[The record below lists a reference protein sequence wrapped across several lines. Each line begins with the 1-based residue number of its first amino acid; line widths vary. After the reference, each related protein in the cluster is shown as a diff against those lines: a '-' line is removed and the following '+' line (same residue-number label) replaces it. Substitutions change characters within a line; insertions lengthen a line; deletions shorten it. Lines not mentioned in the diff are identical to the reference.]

1 MLPWNN
7 LKNNRPS
14 RKDILESAIR
24 HIVQL
29 QEDIREAYLQ
39 KGLRSEELKSALQG
53 DMVLNLGNSHHQI
66 NEAYLAAG
74 VENSL
79 PSTPELKVDAEDLS
93 LTMASPVSELS
104 SQGSEMSDSALSGGS
119 RTGENTKHIKRPMNA
134 FLLFSKNHRTLFQ
147 QLYPGRENRKIS
159 TLLAEKWRGMKS
171 EEKEPYRLEAKE
183 LMRQTKESHP
193 DFKYRDGIKKAPQ
206 SSANGGSTRQTSLE
220 RGYKLVFLL
229 CSLSSMQGLYFFF
242 QCRD

>member
-1 MLPWNN
+1 M
-7 LKNNRPS
+7 
-14 RKDILESAIR
+14 
-24 HIVQL
+24 QL

-66 NEAYLAAG
+66 NEAYMAAG

-93 LTMASPVSELS
+93 HTMASPVSELS

-134 FLLFSKNHRTLFQ
+134 FLLYSKNHRTLFK
-147 QLYPGRENRKIS
+147 QLYPGRDNRKIS
-159 TLLAEKWRGMKS
+159 TLLAEKWRGMKP
-171 EEKEPYRLEAKE
+171 EEKEPYKLEAKE

-193 DFKYRDGIKKAPQ
+193 DFKYSDGIKKATQPA
-206 SSANGGSTRQTSLE
+206 ANGGSARQTSLE
-220 RGYKLVFLL
+220 CGYK
-229 CSLSSMQGLYFFF
+229 
-242 QCRD
+242 